1 MLLLW
6 APLCIGSKY
15 LLNIEP
21 GGHFA
26 EATIGSLP
34 APPLKLRMSR
44 LALGRQSRLVWSFNQ
59 LLRDKDLCDVLSR
72 A

>member
-1 MLLLW
+1 MLLLL
-6 APLCIGSKY
+6 APLCFGSKY

-21 GGHFA
+21 GGHFT

-34 APPLKLRMSR
+34 APTLKLRMSR

-59 LLRDKDLCDVLSR
+59 LLRDKDPFDVLS
-72 A
+72 